1 MNRLK
6 DESSPYLLQHADN
19 PVDWH
24 PWSDEAFRIAR
35 AADKPVLLSVGYS
48 ACHWCHVMAHES
60 FEDEATA
67 EMMNALFVNVKVDRE
82 ERPDV
87 DDIYMQ
93 AVQAVAGQGGWPMTV
108 FLLPDGRPFYGGTY
122 YPKESRYGMPS
133 FQQLMGAVH
142 DAWRNKRDQLEAQ
155 ADNLHQALKRDVLG
169 IGRAD
174 DSGLT
179 LELLDEAA
187 VKLMDAMDPVNGG
200 FGTQPKFPN
209 PISLE
214 FLLRH
219 YERTQDERALQLL
232 TLSLRKMALGGI
244 YDQVGGGFARYSVD
258 ARWLVPHFEKM
269 LYDNAQLSRLYLHA
283 WQLTGDDFFRLVA
296 EDIYDYILRE
306 MSAAAGGFYSATDAD
321 SEGVEGK
328 FFVWTIEEAREALA
342 PLSESLPR
350 ALEIAVEVFG
360 MSAEGNFEGSN
371 ILFVPRPP
379 EETAEVLGMT
389 LEQLDAAITQIKG
402 QLYAVRSERIPPLL
416 DDKILTAWNGMM
428 LASLAEAARV
438 LERPD
443 YLQAARRSGEFLLE
457 QMTADDGRL
466 FRTHK
471 NGRSKLNAYLE
482 DYANLIDALLELY
495 QTTFEA
501 RFFAEARRLAEVALA
516 RFKSADGGFY
526 DTSDD
531 HESLIVRPRNLQDNV
546 TPSGNAMMAKQL
558 LRLSAYTGEARFDEA
573 AREVLRKLSDAMRQ
587 YPQAFAESLNAA
599 DMLVRG
605 IDEVAAVGD
614 LESVAGSGI
623 LTTLRLPFRPNM
635 IAAWSPH
642 DVTRHELIPL
652 LSGRSRVNGQATVY
666 VCRNFACRLP
676 VTTAEETAAALNVRP
691 QAAGN

>member
-35 AADKPVLLSVGYS
+35 EADKPVLLSVGYS

-142 DAWRNKRDQLEAQ
+142 DAYRNKRDQLEAQ

-187 VKLMDAMDPVNGG
+187 LKMMDALDPVNGG
-200 FGTQPKFPN
+200 FGAQPKFPN

-219 YERTQDERALQLL
+219 VDRTQDKRALQLATL
-232 TLSLRKMALGGI
+232 TLRKMAQGGI

-258 ARWLVPHFEKM
+258 AHWLVPHFEKM

-283 WQLTGDDFFRLVA
+283 WQLTGDDFYRLVA
-296 EDIYDYILRE
+296 EDIYDYMLRE
-306 MSAAAGGFYSATDAD
+306 MTAAEGGFYSATDAD

-342 PLSESLPR
+342 PISDNLPR
-350 ALEIAVEVFG
+350 ALEIAVEYFG

-371 ILFVPRPP
+371 ILFIPRPP
-379 EETAEVLGMT
+379 AETAEVLGLT
-389 LEQLDAAITQIKG
+389 VEQLEQAVSQIKD
-402 QLYAVRSERIPPLL
+402 QLYAIRSQRIPPLL

-438 LERPD
+438 LGRSD
-443 YLQAARRSGEFLLE
+443 YLDAARRSGEFLLKHMVGDE
-457 QMTADDGRL
+457 GRL
-466 FRTHK
+466 FRSHK
-471 NGRSKLNAYLE
+471 NGRSTLNAYLE
-482 DYANLIDALLELY
+482 DYANLVDALLELY
-495 QTTFEA
+495 QTTFEE
-501 RFFAEARRLAEVALA
+501 RFFVEARRLAEVALA

-558 LRLSAYTGEARFDEA
+558 LRLSAYTGDSRYDEA
-573 AREVLRKLSDAMRQ
+573 GREVLRKLSDAMRQ

-599 DMLVRG
+599 DMLIRG
-605 IDEVAAVGD
+605 IDEVAVIGD
-614 LESVAGSGI
+614 LESAGGGDI
-623 LTTLRLPFRPNM
+623 LSTLRLPYRPNM
-635 IAAWSPH
+635 IAAWSRQ
-642 DVTRHELIPL
+642 DVARHEVIPL
-652 LSGRSRVNGQATVY
+652 LSERALVDGQVTVY
-666 VCRNFACRLP
+666 VCRDFACRLP
-676 VTTAEETAAALNVRP
+676 VTTAEDTAAALKDR
-691 QAAGN
+691 

>member
-35 AADKPVLLSVGYS
+35 QEDKPVLLSVGYS

-142 DAWRNKRDQLEAQ
+142 DAYRNKRDQLEAQ

-187 VKLMDAMDPVNGG
+187 LKMMDAMDAVNGG
-200 FGTQPKFPN
+200 FGAQPKFPN

-219 YERTQDERALQLL
+219 YDRTQDKRALQLATL
-232 TLSLRKMALGGI
+232 TLRKMAQGGI

-258 ARWLVPHFEKM
+258 AHWLVPHFEKM

-283 WQLTGDDFFRLVA
+283 WQLTGDDFFRQVA
-296 EDIYDYILRE
+296 EDIYDYMLRE
-306 MSAAAGGFYSATDAD
+306 MNAAEGGFYSATDAD

-342 PLSESLPR
+342 PISDNLPR
-350 ALEIAVEVFG
+350 VLEIAVEYFG

-371 ILFVPRPP
+371 ILFIPRPP
-379 EETAEVLGMT
+379 EETAEVLGLT
-389 LEQLDAAITQIKG
+389 VEQLEQAVSQIKD
-402 QLYAVRSERIPPLL
+402 QLYAIRSQRIPPLL

-438 LERPD
+438 LGRSD
-443 YLQAARRSGEFLLE
+443 YLDAARRSGEFLLKHMVGDE
-457 QMTADDGRL
+457 GRL
-466 FRTHK
+466 FRSHK
-471 NGRSKLNAYLE
+471 GGRSTLNAYLE
-482 DYANLIDALLELY
+482 DYANLVDALLELY
-495 QTTFEA
+495 QTTFEE
-501 RFFAEARRLAEVALA
+501 RFFVEARRLAEVAPA

-558 LRLSAYTGEARFDEA
+558 LRLSAYTGDSRFYEAG
-573 AREVLRKLSDAMRQ
+573 REVLRKLSDAMRQ

-599 DMLVRG
+599 DMLIRG
-605 IDEVAAVGD
+605 FDEVAVIGD
-614 LESVAGSGI
+614 LESAGGSEI
-623 LTTLRLPFRPNM
+623 LNTLRQPFRPNM
-635 IAAWSPH
+635 IAAWSRD
-642 DVTRHELIPL
+642 DVARHELIPL
-652 LSGRSRVNGQATVY
+652 LSERSLVGGKLTVY

-676 VTTAEETAAALNVRP
+676 VTTAEDTAAALNDR
-691 QAAGN
+691 

>member
-24 PWSDEAFRIAR
+24 PWSDEAFRMAR
-35 AADKPVLLSVGYS
+35 EADKPVLLSVGYS

-60 FEDEATA
+60 FEDAATA

-93 AVQAVAGQGGWPMTV
+93 AVQAIAGQGGWPMTV

-142 DAWRNKRDQLEAQ
+142 DAYRNKRDQLEAQ

-187 VKLMDAMDPVNGG
+187 LKMMDAMDPVNGG
-200 FGTQPKFPN
+200 FGDQPKFPN

-219 YERTQDERALQLL
+219 VDRTQDERALQLA
-232 TLSLRKMALGGI
+232 TLSLRKMAQGGI

-258 ARWLVPHFEKM
+258 GHWLVPHFEKM

-296 EDIYDYILRE
+296 EDIYDYMLRE
-306 MSAAAGGFYSATDAD
+306 MTAAEGGFYSATDAD

-342 PLSESLPR
+342 PISDKLPR
-350 ALEIAVEVFG
+350 ALEIAVETFG

-371 ILFVPRPP
+371 ILFIPRLPA
-379 EETAEVLGMT
+379 ETAEVLGLT
-389 LEQLDAAITQIKG
+389 VEQLEQAVSQIKD
-402 QLYAVRSERIPPLL
+402 QLYASRSQRIPPSL

-438 LERPD
+438 LGRPD
-443 YLQAARRSGEFLLE
+443 YLDAARRSGEFLLNHMVGDE
-457 QMTADDGRL
+457 GRL
-466 FRTHK
+466 FRSHK
-471 NGRSKLNAYLE
+471 NGRSTLNAYLE
-482 DYANLIDALLELY
+482 DYANLVDALLELY
-495 QTTFEA
+495 QTTFEE
-501 RFFAEARRLAEVALA
+501 RFFAQARRLAEVALA

-558 LRLSAYTGEARFDEA
+558 LRLSAYTGDSRYDEA
-573 AREVLRKLSDAMRQ
+573 GRELLRKLSDAMRQ

-599 DMLVRG
+599 DMLIRG
-605 IDEVAAVGD
+605 IDEVAFIGD
-614 LESVAGSGI
+614 PESAGGSAI
-623 LTTLRLPFRPNM
+623 LSTLRLPYRPNM
-635 IAAWSPH
+635 IAAWSRQ
-642 DVTRHELIPL
+642 DVARHEVIPL
-652 LSGRSRVNGQATVY
+652 LSARSMAGGQPTVY
-666 VCRNFACRLP
+666 VCRHFACRLP
-676 VTTAEETAAALNVRP
+676 VTTAEDTAAALNDR
-691 QAAGN
+691 

>member
-6 DESSPYLLQHADN
+6 DENSPYLLQHADN

-35 AADKPVLLSVGYS
+35 AEDKPVLLSIGYS

-60 FEDEATA
+60 FEDAATA

-93 AVQAVAGQGGWPMTV
+93 AVQAIAGQGGWPMTV

-133 FQQLMGAVH
+133 FQQLMAAVH
-142 DAWRNKRDQLEAQ
+142 DAYRNKRDQLEAQ

-187 VKLMDAMDPVNGG
+187 AKMMDAVDRVNGG
-200 FGTQPKFPN
+200 FGDQPKFPN

-219 YERTQDERALQLL
+219 YDRRQDGRALELVTL
-232 TLSLRKMALGGI
+232 TLRKMAQGGI

-258 ARWLVPHFEKM
+258 AHWLVPHFEKM

-283 WQLTGDDFFRLVA
+283 WQVTGDEYFRLVA

-306 MSAAAGGFYSATDAD
+306 MTAAEGGFFSATDAD

-328 FFVWTIEEAREALA
+328 FFVWTIAEAQEALA
-342 PLSESLPR
+342 PLGEDLPR
-350 ALEIAVEVFG
+350 ALEIAIEYFG
-360 MSAEGNFEGSN
+360 MSAEGNFEGTN
-371 ILFVPRPP
+371 ILHISRPP
-379 EETAEVLGMT
+379 EETADELGMT
-389 LEQLDAAITQIKG
+389 LEQLTDAITRIKH
-402 QLYAVRSERIPPLL
+402 QLYAIRCQRIPPLL
-416 DDKILTAWNGMM
+416 DDKVLTAWNGMM

-443 YLQAARRSGEFLLE
+443 YLEAARRAGEFLLGRMVGDE
-457 QMTADDGRL
+457 GRL
-466 FRTHK
+466 FRSHK
-471 NGRSKLNAYLE
+471 DGRSKLNAYLE

-495 QTTFEA
+495 QTTFEE
-501 RFFAEARRLAEVALA
+501 RYFAEARRLAEVALA
-516 RFKSADGGFY
+516 RFKAADGGFY

-546 TPSGNAMMAKQL
+546 TPSGNAMMARQL
-558 LRLSAYTGEARFDEA
+558 LRLSAYTGEARYDEA
-573 AREVLRKLSDAMRQ
+573 AREVLRKLSDAMGQ
-587 YPQAFAESLNAA
+587 YPQAFAEALNAA
-599 DMLVRG
+599 DMVIRG
-605 IDEVAAVGD
+605 LDEVAVIGD
-614 LESVAGSGI
+614 VEHEEGSKI
-623 LTTLRLPFRPNM
+623 LSTLRAAFRPNVVV
-635 IAAWSPH
+635 AWSGE
-642 DVTRHELIPL
+642 DVAQHEAIPL
-652 LSGRSRVNGQATVY
+652 LSGRTMIDGRATVY

-676 VTTAEETAAALNVRP
+676 VTSAADMAAALDD
-691 QAAGN
+691 

>member
-93 AVQAVAGQGGWPMTV
+93 AVQAIAGQGGWPMTV
-108 FLLPDGRPFYGGTY
+108 FLLPDGRPFYGGAY
-122 YPKESRYGMPS
+122 YPRESRHGMPS

-142 DAWRNKRDQLEAQ
+142 DAWRNKREQLEAQ
-155 ADNLHQALKRDVLG
+155 ADNLHQSLKRDVLG

-179 LELLDEAA
+179 TEMLDVAA
-187 VKLMDAMDPVNGG
+187 VKMMDAMDPVNGG

-214 FLLRH
+214 FLLRR
-219 YERTQDERALQLL
+219 YERTRDDRALQLL
-232 TLSLRKMALGGI
+232 RLTLRKMAGGGI

-258 ARWLVPHFEKM
+258 AHWLVPHFEKM
-269 LYDNAQLSRLYLHA
+269 LYDNAQLSRLYLRA

-306 MSAAAGGFYSATDAD
+306 MTAADGGFYSATDAD

-328 FFVWTIEEAREALA
+328 FFVWSIEEAREALA
-342 PLSESLPR
+342 PLSEALPR
-350 ALEIAVEVFG
+350 ALEIAVEYFG

-379 EETAEVLGMT
+379 DETAEVLGLT
-389 LEQLDAAITQIKG
+389 IEQLEAAISQIKE
-402 QLYAVRSERIPPLL
+402 QLYAVRSGRIPPLL

-438 LERPD
+438 LDRPD
-443 YLQAARRSGEFLLE
+443 YLEAARRSGEFLLTH
-457 QMTADDGRL
+457 MVADDGQL
-466 FRTHK
+466 YRTHK

-501 RFFAEARRLAEVALA
+501 RYFAEARRLAEVALA

-531 HESLIVRPRNLQDNV
+531 HEALIVRPRNLQDNV

-558 LRLSAYTGEARFDEA
+558 LRLSAYTGEAHFDEA

-605 IDEVAAVGD
+605 IDEVAVVGD
-614 LESVAGSGI
+614 LESAAGSEI
-623 LTTLRLPFRPNM
+623 LATLVRPFRPN
-635 IAAWSPH
+635 IVVAWSPE
-642 DVTRHELIPL
+642 DVARHELIPL
-652 LSGRSRVNGQATVY
+652 LSERKMVKGQTTVY
-666 VCRNFACRLP
+666 VCRKFACRLP
-676 VTTAEETAAALNVRP
+676 VTTAGATAAALHDRP

>member
-24 PWSDEAFRIAR
+24 PWSDEAFRMAR
-35 AADKPVLLSVGYS
+35 EADMPVLLSVGYS

-93 AVQAVAGQGGWPMTV
+93 AVQAIAGQGGWPMTV

-142 DAWRNKRDQLEAQ
+142 DAYRNKRDQLEAQ

-179 LELLDEAA
+179 LELLDVAA
-187 VKLMDAMDPVNGG
+187 LKMMDAMDAVNGG
-200 FGTQPKFPN
+200 FGAQPKFPN

-219 YERTQDERALQLL
+219 VDRTQDKRALQLATL
-232 TLSLRKMALGGI
+232 TLRKMAQGGI

-258 ARWLVPHFEKM
+258 AHWLVPHFEKM

-296 EDIYDYILRE
+296 EDIYDYMLRE
-306 MSAAAGGFYSATDAD
+306 MTAADGGFYSATDAD

-342 PLSESLPR
+342 PISDNLPR
-350 ALEIAVEVFG
+350 ALEIAVEYFG

-371 ILFVPRPP
+371 ILFIPRSPA
-379 EETAEVLGMT
+379 ETAEVLGLT
-389 LEQLDAAITQIKG
+389 LGQLEQAVSQIKV
-402 QLYAVRSERIPPLL
+402 QLYAIRSQRIPPSL

-428 LASLAEAARV
+428 LASLAEAAR
-438 LERPD
+438 LLGRPD
-443 YLQAARRSGEFLLE
+443 YLDAARRSGEFLLKHMVGDE
-457 QMTADDGRL
+457 GRL
-466 FRTHK
+466 FRSHK
-471 NGRSKLNAYLE
+471 NGRSTLNAYLE
-482 DYANLIDALLELY
+482 DYANLVDALLELY
-495 QTTFEA
+495 QTTFEE

-558 LRLSAYTGEARFDEA
+558 LRLSAYTGDSRYDEA
-573 AREVLRKLSDAMRQ
+573 GREVLRKLSDAMRQ

-599 DMLVRG
+599 DMLIRG
-605 IDEVAAVGD
+605 IDEVAFIGD
-614 LESVAGSGI
+614 LESAEGSEI
-623 LTTLRLPFRPNM
+623 LATLRLPYRPNM
-635 IAAWSPH
+635 IAAWSRQ
-642 DVTRHELIPL
+642 DVARHEVIPL
-652 LSGRSRVNGQATVY
+652 LSERALVDGQVTVY
-666 VCRNFACRLP
+666 VCRDFACRLP
-676 VTTAEETAAALNVRP
+676 VTTAEDTAAALKDR
-691 QAAGN
+691 

>member
-35 AADKPVLLSVGYS
+35 EADKPVLLSVGYS

-93 AVQAVAGQGGWPMTV
+93 AVQAIAGQGGWPMTV

-122 YPKESRYGMPS
+122 YPKESRYGLPS
-133 FQQLMGAVH
+133 FQQLMGAAH
-142 DAWRNKRDQLEAQ
+142 DAYRNKRDQLEAQ

-179 LELLDEAA
+179 LDLLDEAA
-187 VKLMDAMDPVNGG
+187 AKLLDAMDPVNGG
-200 FGTQPKFPN
+200 FGAQPKFPN

-219 YERTQDERALQLL
+219 YERTQDDRTLQLV
-232 TLSLRKMALGGI
+232 TLSLRKMAQGGI

-258 ARWLVPHFEKM
+258 AHWLVPHFEKM

-283 WQLTGDDFFRLVA
+283 WQVTGDDLFRLVA
-296 EDIYDYILRE
+296 EDIYDYALRE
-306 MSAAAGGFYSATDAD
+306 MTAADGGFYSATDAD

-342 PLSESLPR
+342 PIGDTLPR
-350 ALEIAVEVFG
+350 ALEIAIETFG

-371 ILFVPRPP
+371 ILFIPRSPG
-379 EETAEVLGMT
+379 ETAEVLGLS
-389 LEQLDAAITQIKG
+389 LEQLTEAISQIKG
-402 QLYAVRSERIPPLL
+402 QLYAIRKQRIPPSL
-416 DDKILTAWNGMM
+416 DDKVLTAWNGMM

-438 LERPD
+438 LGRPD
-443 YLQAARRSGEFLLE
+443 YLDAARRSGEFLLKH
-457 QMTADDGRL
+457 MVGDGGRL
-466 FRTHK
+466 FRSHK
-471 NGRSKLNAYLE
+471 GGRSTLNAYLE
-482 DYANLIDALLELY
+482 DYANLVDALLELY
-495 QTTFEA
+495 QSTFEE
-501 RFFAEARRLAEVALA
+501 RYFAEARRLAEVALA

-573 AREVLRKLSDAMRQ
+573 GREVLRKLSDAMGQ

-599 DMLVRG
+599 DMLIRG
-605 IDEVAAVGD
+605 LDEVAVVGD
-614 LESVAGSGI
+614 LESAAGSEI
-623 LTTLRLPFRPNM
+623 LATLRRPFRPNM
-635 IAAWSPH
+635 IAAWSRG
-642 DVTRHELIPL
+642 DLARHELIPL
-652 LSGRSRVNGQATVY
+652 LSDRSMKSGQTTVY

-676 VTTAEETAAALNVRP
+676 VTKAEDTAAALRDS
-691 QAAGN
+691 

>member
-1 MNRLK
+1 MNQLK

-35 AADKPVLLSVGYS
+35 ENDKPVLLSVGYS

-60 FEDEATA
+60 FEDPATA

-93 AVQAVAGQGGWPMTV
+93 AVQAIAGQGGWPMTV

-142 DAWRNKRDQLEAQ
+142 DAYRNKRDQLEAQ

-179 LELLDEAA
+179 LDLLDEAA
-187 VKLMDAMDPVNGG
+187 AKLLDAMDPVNGG
-200 FGTQPKFPN
+200 FGAQPKFPN

-219 YERTQDERALQLL
+219 YQRRQDERALQSVTL
-232 TLSLRKMALGGI
+232 TLRKMAQGGI

-258 ARWLVPHFEKM
+258 AHWLVPHFEKM

-283 WQLTGDDFFRLVA
+283 WQLTSDDFFRLVA
-296 EDIYDYILRE
+296 EDIYDYMLRE
-306 MSAAAGGFYSATDAD
+306 MTAADGGFYSATDAD

-342 PLSESLPR
+342 PISDNLPR
-350 ALEIAVEVFG
+350 ALEIAVEYFG

-371 ILFVPRPP
+371 ILFIPRPP
-379 EETAEVLGMT
+379 AETAIILGLT
-389 LEQLDAAITQIKG
+389 LEQLEQAVAQIKH
-402 QLYAVRSERIPPLL
+402 QLYASRSQRVPPSL
-416 DDKILTAWNGMM
+416 DDKVLTAWNGMM

-438 LERPD
+438 LGRQD
-443 YLQAARRSGEFLLE
+443 YLDAARRSGEFLLKH
-457 QMTADDGRL
+457 MVDDEGRL
-466 FRTHK
+466 FRSHK
-471 NGRSKLNAYLE
+471 DGRSTLNAYLE
-482 DYANLIDALLELY
+482 DYANLVDALLELY
-495 QTTFEA
+495 QTTFEE
-501 RFFAEARRLAEVALA
+501 RFFAQARRLAEVALA

-558 LRLSAYTGEARFDEA
+558 LRLTAYTGDPRYDEA
-573 AREVLRKLSDAMRQ
+573 GREVLRKLSDAMRG
-587 YPQAFAESLNAA
+587 YPQSFAESLNAA
-599 DMLVRG
+599 DMLIRG
-605 IDEVAAVGD
+605 IDEVAFIGD
-614 LESVAGSGI
+614 LASPAGSEI
-623 LTTLRLPFRPNM
+623 LSTLRLPYRPNM
-635 IAAWSPH
+635 VAAWSRQ
-642 DVTRHELIPL
+642 DVARHELIPL
-652 LSGRSRVNGQATVY
+652 LSHRARVEGQPTVY

-676 VTTAEETAAALNVRP
+676 VTNAEDTAAALDDR
-691 QAAGN
+691 